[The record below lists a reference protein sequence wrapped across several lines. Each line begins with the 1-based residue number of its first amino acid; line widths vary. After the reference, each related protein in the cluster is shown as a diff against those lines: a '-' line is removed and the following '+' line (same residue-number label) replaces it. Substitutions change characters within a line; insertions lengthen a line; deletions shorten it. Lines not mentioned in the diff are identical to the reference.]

1 MLRWV
6 AEAAT
11 NGRIRPR
18 GPLPA
23 HPAATYLRRMGL
35 KRLALGLFVI
45 IATGVVLD
53 HTKAVLLPFV
63 LALIVWYMIR
73 LVQVRFKRIT
83 FKGRMLPRWL
93 RGTLAFATIAGVL
106 SLFISL
112 LISNINDVAGVLP
125 HYEQNLSAMR
135 TRVEQLTGFDL
146 GRKLDTYLRGM
157 DVGKVLTRVLNA
169 LTSLLGNGTL
179 VLIYVAFIM
188 LEERHAR
195 EKLLAMYNGEGIE
208 RTLVILERVDA
219 SLSHYVTLKTGMSL
233 LTGVLSYVVLL
244 IIGVDFAFFWAML
257 IFLLNY
263 IPTVGSLMATV
274 FPTMVAAVQFASFA
288 PALWVLGGVGAIQM
302 LVGNMLEPRLMG
314 NSLNVSPLVVIL
326 ALAFWGWLWGIV
338 GMFLS
343 VPITVVLV
351 LVMAQFPSTRWAAVL
366 LSEKGRLNGEDP
378 EQPPRIAPSQ

>member
-1 MLRWV
+1 
-6 AEAAT
+6 
-11 NGRIRPR
+11 
-18 GPLPA
+18 
-23 HPAATYLRRMGL
+23 MGL
-35 KRLALGLFVI
+35 TRLALGLFVI
-45 IATGVVLD
+45 IATVVILD
-53 HTKAVLLPFV
+53 QTQAVLLPFV
-63 LALIVWYMIR
+63 MALIVWYMIR

-83 FKGRMLPRWL
+83 INGRMLPRWL
-93 RGTLAFATIAGVL
+93 RGTLAFATIALVL

-112 LISNINDVAGVLP
+112 LISNINNVARVLP

-135 TRVEQLTGFDL
+135 SEVELLTGFDL
-146 GRKLDTYLRGM
+146 GRQLDTYLRGM
-157 DVGKVLTRVLNA
+157 DVGRVLTLMLNA
-169 LTSLLGNGTL
+169 LSSLLGNGTL

-195 EKLLAMYNGEGIE
+195 EKLLAMHNGAGME
-208 RTLVILERVDA
+208 RTREMLERVDA

-233 LTGVLSYVVLL
+233 LTGVVSYIALL

-263 IPTVGSLMATV
+263 IPTVGSLVATV
-274 FPTMVAAVQFASFA
+274 FPALVAAVQFGSFG
-288 PALWVLGGVGAIQM
+288 PALWVLGSVGTVQL

-314 NSLNVSPLVVIL
+314 NSLNVSPLVVLL

-351 LVMAQFPSTRWAAVL
+351 LVMAQIPSTRWVAVL
-366 LSEKGRLNGEDP
+366 LSEKGRLNGG
-378 EQPPRIAPSQ
+378 AS